1 MNWGCTSLLRSFEAI
16 KLQRLLSKVAIST
29 DSGLTFQFN
38 KLQGRAKT
46 LQTKTIAIENST
58 YMLTKVMVKVGLNY
72 NFDRYDL
79 IAVVI
84 QHLGPL
90 H

>member
-1 MNWGCTSLLRSFEAI
+1 MANGFLWQNVVEYMARKIYIYCR
-16 KLQRLLSKVAIST
+16 LSKFAS
-29 DSGLTFQFN
+29 
-38 KLQGRAKT
+38 KT

>member
-1 MNWGCTSLLRSFEAI
+1 MNLNHNHFSLN
-16 KLQRLLSKVAIST
+16 T
-29 DSGLTFQFN
+29 MDSSYIEYKMAGNSNQLVVMNGT
-38 KLQGRAKT
+38 KT

>member
-1 MNWGCTSLLRSFEAI
+1 MKMKIAQYWSMCGFVRTSF
-16 KLQRLLSKVAIST
+16 VALEYTNLGS
-29 DSGLTFQFN
+29 
-38 KLQGRAKT
+38 KT

>member
-1 MNWGCTSLLRSFEAI
+1 MLQFCDLL
-16 KLQRLLSKVAIST
+16 
-29 DSGLTFQFN
+29 
-38 KLQGRAKT
+38 AKT

>member
-1 MNWGCTSLLRSFEAI
+1 MTAAENRALIFLVFYYF
-16 KLQRLLSKVAIST
+16 KLAVIEKVEVHHHIEEPI
-29 DSGLTFQFN
+29 
-38 KLQGRAKT
+38 QGGSSPKT